1 MIRFTVLFIKEELNI
16 KTAEELYKITIDR
29 RPEIVERIL
38 VGVREHIIERCEEEA
53 NRGNTQY
60 TIYLIKGNIIVKDML
75 LAKCVELA
83 KEFEKLGYNVV
94 IKNYKDAGDEY
105 VDFAITV
112 SWGNESNDTY
122 KDYDNVEVLYMTNNI
137 LYMTREEKIK
147 FLKQGQ
153 KEIGQFVNYD
163 RFGDFSTTSDKEL
176 NELVEEL
183 DWMWK

>member
-1 MIRFTVLFIKEELNI
+1 MVIR
-16 KTAEELYKITIDR
+16 
-29 RPEIVERIL
+29 
-38 VGVREHIIERCEEEA
+38 
-53 NRGNTQY
+53 
-60 TIYLIKGNIIVKDML
+60 
-75 LAKCVELA
+75 
-83 KEFEKLGYNVV
+83 
-94 IKNYKDAGDEY
+94 NYKDADDKY
-105 VDFAITV
+105 VDFAITI
-112 SWGNESNDTY
+112 SWENENNDMY

-176 NELVEEL
+176 NELIEEL